1 MRIARLRI
9 SGFRGVREADIRL
22 AEQSVLV
29 GPNGCGK
36 STLIDA
42 ISLALGRTRMVRSLT
57 EHDFTGSN
65 PTADARIKIIV
76 TVAGFSSDDP
86 GEHDTWFRADRAV
99 PKWLDRDGQ
108 EYTEAGTER
117 SLCVNIG
124 FCARFDH
131 DELEVVSLRYFHDDD
146 DVTDPF
152 NDENGIIQV
161 WPRLLNDLGY
171 YVLPAR
177 REWDAVVSFNS
188 DLFRRTVSN
197 LAGIPADEILVQR
210 DALRNPV
217 VKIETSDKL
226 SALVNGLNDRLARLA
241 PNAPKFQLRVTAGD
255 SEAVLQALLPHYA
268 GQNGPSLPAARHGSG
283 LVALQSLLLLL
294 EIGHVRLTKGHPFIL
309 AMEEPELHLTPGVH
323 ARLVTEAYVT
333 ANQVICTT
341 HSPDV
346 ARVFSPTSV
355 LIVTNESGHLAARP
369 FLAQPLA
376 PSASNNERKLYLQNR
391 ARVVNAL
398 MHSFVLI
405 PEGRFDTEW
414 LARFANI
421 ADPYITQTS
430 PFSAVFGVVPT
441 ENAAIAFTTER
452 LASLRS
458 RIVVMVDGDAA
469 GDTYIT
475 ELNAKKPPP
484 SVIIQLP
491 AEWTIEDVVCWM
503 LNPGGAAV
511 LSTFNAELPEF
522 NLESLDALRDLLKTS
537 NNRGTNTVGLK
548 EDVLAHDAIAGVLD
562 QSSKCRERVVIF
574 CEALVSAAIG
584 STHSQII
591 LDKSRS
597 TTTTRVVKFAP

>member
-22 AEQSVLV
+22 TEQSVLV

-76 TVAGFSSDDP
+76 TLAGFSSDDP
-86 GEHDTWFRADRAV
+86 GEHDTWFRADRGV
-99 PKWLDRDGQ
+99 PKWLGRDGR

-117 SLCVNIG
+117 TLCANIG

-131 DELEVVSLRYFHDDD
+131 DELEVVSVRYFHDDD
-146 DVTDPF
+146 DATDPF

-177 REWDAVVSFNS
+177 REWDAVASFNS

-210 DALRNPV
+210 DALRDPA
-217 VKIETSDKL
+217 VKIEASDKL
-226 SALVNGLNDRLARLA
+226 SALVNGLNERLARLA

-255 SEAVLQALLPHYA
+255 SEAVLQSLLPHYA
-268 GQNGPSLPAARHGSG
+268 GQNGPSLPAARQGSG

-294 EIGHVRLTKGHPFIL
+294 EMGNVRLTRGHPFIL
-309 AMEEPELHLTPGVH
+309 AIEEPELHLTPGVH
-323 ARLVTEAYVT
+323 ARLVTEACAT

-355 LIVTNESGHLAARP
+355 LIVTNEAGHLAARP
-369 FLAQPLA
+369 FLAQPLT
-376 PSASNNERKLYLQNR
+376 PSASSNERKLYIQNR
-391 ARVVNAL
+391 TRVVSAL

-414 LARFANI
+414 LARFADI
-421 ADPYITQTS
+421 ADPYITHTS

-441 ENAAIAFTTER
+441 ENAAVAFTTEK
-452 LASLRS
+452 LVSLRS

-469 GDTYIT
+469 GDTYIA
-475 ELNAKKPPP
+475 ELKAKVPPP

-491 AEWTIEDVVCWM
+491 EAWTIEDVVCWM
-503 LNPGGAAV
+503 LNPDGLAV
-511 LSTFNAELPEF
+511 LRMLSTELPGF
-522 NLESLDALRDLLKTS
+522 IFESLDTLRDLLKTS
-537 NNRGTNTVGLK
+537 NNRRTNTVGLK
-548 EDVLAHDAIAGVLD
+548 EDVLAHDAIAGILD
-562 QSSKCRERVVIF
+562 QCPTCRERVVIF
-574 CEALVSAAIG
+574 CEALVSAATG
-584 STHSQII
+584 ANHSQIV
-591 LDKSRS
+591 LDGSRS
-597 TTTTRVVKFAP
+597 TATTRVVKFKP